1 MRRKTPLR
9 WKPQSCVCDYR
20 RHTLCDVDRKCSFGS
35 QLSEF
40 KSGAQLSVGN
50 LAQTSHEAATIC
62 LGEPERVSSSNLMAF
77 NVKFP
82 HEPNKPT
89 INGVLLNPPK
99 LESIMVGANVVIELL
114 GKQKQWP
121 CLVTPGGN
129 MRLGQ
134 KRNLSIG
141 EEGQGRL
148 KFTLSADEPPNNDQ
162 PPTFRVSLKYE
173 GDDLTAIKPIE
184 EQLRAKREEM
194 QRLEA
199 KKDDKRSRDLNTE
212 IRPLQGKIDQF
223 YKKLED
229 MRIALTDSP
238 LQYRI
243 VLRFEGGKERVLYTT
258 ETKPGE
264 TRGKPVNGH
273 KPDNDARNRS

>member
-1 MRRKTPLR
+1 M
-9 WKPQSCVCDYR
+9 
-20 RHTLCDVDRKCSFGS
+20 
-35 QLSEF
+35 
-40 KSGAQLSVGN
+40 
-50 LAQTSHEAATIC
+50 
-62 LGEPERVSSSNLMAF
+62 
-77 NVKFP
+77 
-82 HEPNKPT
+82 
-89 INGVLLNPPK
+89 
-99 LESIMVGANVVIELL
+99 
-114 GKQKQWP
+114 
-121 CLVTPGGN
+121 
-129 MRLGQ
+129 
-134 KRNLSIG
+134 
-141 EEGQGRL
+141 
-148 KFTLSADEPPNNDQ
+148 SADEPPNNDQ

-243 VLRFEGGKERVLYTT
+243 ATRFEGGKERVLYTT